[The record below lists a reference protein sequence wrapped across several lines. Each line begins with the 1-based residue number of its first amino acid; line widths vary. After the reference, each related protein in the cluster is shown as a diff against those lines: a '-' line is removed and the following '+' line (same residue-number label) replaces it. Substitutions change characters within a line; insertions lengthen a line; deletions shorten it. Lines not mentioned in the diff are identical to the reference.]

1 METLSTAAWVLLSS
15 DSRLQSP
22 TAETVPLLSTDVGA
36 REGAGSLEG
45 LYGSQNPSRGAE

>member
-15 DSRLQSP
+15 DSRLRSP
-22 TAETVPLLSTDVGA
+22 TAETVPLLSADVGA